1 MDMEENG
8 RTELECGQRQTQ
20 GTTYVPKDSNGG
32 GSCGYA
38 GLLLW
43 EGIDENFLSELN
55 GTPVNCKI
63 DCHLKLESNVVAALQ
78 QKTMNL

>member
-1 MDMEENG
+1 MEGNG
-8 RTELECGQRQTQ
+8 RTELERGQRQTQ
-20 GTTYVPKDSNGG
+20 EAIYVPNDSNGS

-43 EGIDENFLSELN
+43 KGRDENFLSDLN
-55 GTPVNCKI
+55 GTLVNFKI